1 MVKTLEIE
9 IQELRNQIAQDIEV
23 VKNTYDPY
31 SNAGMLAISA
41 CNKSINIAR
50 GTTEE

>member
-9 IQELRNQIAQDIEV
+9 IQELRDQIAQEIEGL
-23 VKNTYDPY
+23 KNAHDPY
-31 SNAGMLAISA
+31 SNSGMAAINA
-41 CNKSINIAR
+41 FNKSINIAR

>member
-9 IQELRNQIAQDIEV
+9 IQELREQIAQEIEGL
-23 VKNTYDPY
+23 KNAYDPY
-31 SNAGMLAISA
+31 SNSGMAAINA

>member
-9 IQELRNQIAQDIEV
+9 IQELREQIARDIETI
-23 VKNTYDPY
+23 KNTYDPY
-31 SNAGMLAISA
+31 SNAGILAINA

-50 GTTEE
+50 GKIEE